1 MSENTH
7 IINKNKLSLIDLH
20 HILFEGEKI
29 KLSQDSID
37 AIEQCRSYLDEKITT
52 TDEPIYG
59 VNTGFGSLCDEKID
73 SSDLGKLQANLVMS
87 HACGIGDGVPHE
99 IVKLMLLLKIQS
111 LSYGKSGVQL
121 KTVQRLV
128 DMFNNDVLPIVYQQG
143 SLGASGDLSPLAHL
157 ALPLI
162 GMGEVFYK
170 GQIVSTSYV
179 NDDLG
184 WKPITLKSKEGL
196 ALLNGTQFMSAY
208 ASWSLMKAHKLSYL
222 SDLIGA
228 MSLDA
233 FDGRIEPFDP
243 LIHYARPH
251 NGQIITADRIREFLE
266 GSELISRN
274 KIHVQDPYSFRCMPQ
289 VHGATKQAMK
299 HVRDVLTTEIN
310 SVTDNPNVFVEA
322 DKVISAGNFHGQPIA
337 IPMDYLAISL
347 HELGNISERRIYQLI
362 SGLRG
367 LPPYLVSKP
376 GLNSGFM
383 IPQYTAASI
392 VSQSKQ
398 LCTPASA
405 DSIVSSNGQE
415 DHVSMGANA
424 ATKLY
429 SIVENLERVL
439 AIEIMNAAQALDFRQ
454 EKSSPF
460 IEAFILNFRKDVSF
474 VEDDRLLHLDIV
486 NSINFIKNIDIDPQ
500 LLY

>member
-1 MSENTH
+1 
-7 IINKNKLSLIDLH
+7 
-20 HILFEGEKI
+20 
-29 KLSQDSID
+29 
-37 AIEQCRSYLDEKITT
+37 
-52 TDEPIYG
+52 
-59 VNTGFGSLCDEKID
+59 
-73 SSDLGKLQANLVMS
+73 
-87 HACGIGDGVPHE
+87 
-99 IVKLMLLLKIQS
+99 
-111 LSYGKSGVQL
+111 
-121 KTVQRLV
+121 
-128 DMFNNDVLPIVYQQG
+128 
-143 SLGASGDLSPLAHL
+143 
-157 ALPLI
+157 
-162 GMGEVFYK
+162 
-170 GQIVSTSYV
+170 
-179 NDDLG
+179 
-184 WKPITLKSKEGL
+184 
-196 ALLNGTQFMSAY
+196 
-208 ASWSLMKAHKLSYL
+208 MKACKLSYL
-222 SDLIGA
+222 AVLIGA

-243 LIHYARPH
+243 LIHFARPH

-266 GSELISRN
+266 GSELICREKN
-274 KIHVQDPYSFRCMPQ
+274 HVQDPYSFRCMPQ
-289 VHGATKQAMK
+289 VHGATKQAIK
-299 HVRDVLTTEIN
+299 HVQDVLTTEIN
-310 SVTDNPNVFVEA
+310 SVTDNPNVFVKA

-337 IPMDYLAISL
+337 IAMDYLAISL

-439 AIEIMNAAQALDFRQ
+439 ALELMNAAQALDFRNHNFG
-454 EKSSPF
+454 KGVKIAHKVIRKK
-460 IEAFILNFRKDVSF
+460 IEF
-474 VEDDRLLHLDIV
+474 LDIDRPETIV
-486 NSINFIKNIDIDPQ
+486 VKYEDEGKELHKIKLTGFIARIFQHEYDHMEGIDFTQ
-500 LLY
+500 RTK